1 MKWTI
6 TNHIDTTTSQV
17 DEVANDFFYPSDV
30 HDILNGFLCYHFK
43 VKTQVKA
50 KVKAKVKVET
60 EIKVKTKIKVETEV
74 KIKVQIKS
82 EIEIVLT

>member
-30 HDILNGFLCYHFK
+30 HDILNGFLCNH
-43 VKTQVKA
+43 T
-50 KVKAKVKVET
+50 KVKAKVKVKA
-60 EIKVKTKIKVETEV
+60 EIKVKTKVKAEIKV
-74 KIKVQIKS
+74 KIKIEIKAKTK
-82 EIEIVLT
+82 IVLT

>member
-17 DEVANDFFYPSDV
+17 DEVANDFFYSSDV

-43 VKTQVKA
+43 VKTKVKA
-50 KVKAKVKVET
+50 KVKAKIKAKIKAKVKVET
-60 EIKVKTKIKVETEV
+60 ENKVKTKIKVETEV
-74 KIKVQIKS
+74 KIKA
-82 EIEIVLT
+82 